1 MRKKNKNKKKKTFYL
16 KVRKNFVTGLITL
29 LPLFV
34 TYIFIAWLMK
44 FLHKNLAFVPKL
56 ISPDNDI
63 LIILFEF
70 VLFLLILLFIYIV
83 GVFTNKYIGKKTIL
97 MGESLLNRIPLIR
110 TIYTGTKQILNGL
123 MVSNKK
129 AFRKVVMVEYPRKG
143 MWVLGFVTGE
153 VYIYKR
159 KRKVKMITIFIP
171 STPNPTTGFMI
182 ILPQKDVKVVNIS
195 SDNALKSIISGGVL
209 TPKLYVD
216 EY

>member
-110 TIYTGTKQILNGL
+110 TVYTGTKQILNGL

-129 AFRKVVMVEYPRKG
+129 AFRKVVMVEYPRRG

-159 KRKVKMITIFIP
+159 KRKEKMITIFIP

-209 TPKLYVD
+209 TPELYVD
-216 EY
+216 KY